1 MAKRLFVGNVAWSV
15 TEVELR
21 ELFSEAGEVA
31 EVKVM
36 LDRESGRPRGFAFVE
51 MGDENGAAQAIDALN
66 GRELGGRPI
75 AVKEALERSAS
86 GGGGGGGGRGG
97 YGGGGGG
104 GGGGYGGGGGGGGS
118 RSRAGGRW

>member
-15 TEVELR
+15 TELELR

-36 LDRESGRPRGFAFVE
+36 LDRESGRPRGFAFIE
-51 MGDENGAAQAIDALN
+51 MGDEGAAAQAINVLN
-66 GRELGGRPI
+66 GRELGGRAL
-75 AVKEALERSAS
+75 AVKEAMERSAS
-86 GGGGGGGGRGG
+86 GGAGGGGGRGG
-97 YGGGGGG
+97 GGWGGGGA
-104 GGGGYGGGGGGGGS
+104 

>member
-21 ELFSEAGEVA
+21 ELFSEAGEVT

-51 MGDENGAAQAIDALN
+51 MGDEGGAAQAINALN
-66 GRELGGRPI
+66 GRELGGRPL
-75 AVKEALERSAS
+75 AVKEALERS
-86 GGGGGGGGRGG
+86 GGAGGGGGGRGG
-97 YGGGGGG
+97 GGGGDGWGGGGGG
-104 GGGGYGGGGGGGGS
+104 GGA

>member
-15 TEVELR
+15 TELELR

-51 MGDENGAAQAIDALN
+51 MGDEGSAAQAINVLN
-66 GRELGGRPI
+66 GRELGGRPL
-75 AVKEALERSAS
+75 AVKEALERS
-86 GGGGGGGGRGG
+86 
-97 YGGGGGG
+97 GG
-104 GGGGYGGGGGGGGS
+104 GGGGYGGGGGGGGGGA

>member
-15 TEVELR
+15 TESELR
-21 ELFSEAGEVA
+21 DLFAEAGQVD

-51 MGDENGAAQAIDALN
+51 MGSDGDAAQAIQMLN
-66 GRELGGRPI
+66 GRELGGRPL
-75 AVKEALERSAS
+75 AVKEAQERAAAS
-86 GGGGGGGGRGG
+86 GGRGG
-97 YGGGGGG
+97 GGWS
-104 GGGGYGGGGGGGGS
+104 GGGGGGGGS

>member
-15 TEVELR
+15 TESELR
-21 ELFSEAGEVA
+21 DLFAEAGQVD

-51 MGDENGAAQAIDALN
+51 MGSDGDAAQAIQMLN
-66 GRELGGRPI
+66 GRELGGRAL
-75 AVKEALERSAS
+75 AVKEAQERAAAS
-86 GGGGGGGGRGG
+86 GGRGG
-97 YGGGGGG
+97 GGWS
-104 GGGGYGGGGGGGGS
+104 GGGGGGGGS

>member
-15 TEVELR
+15 TELELR

-51 MGDENGAAQAIDALN
+51 MGDEGAAVQAINALN
-66 GRELGGRPI
+66 GRELGGRPL
-75 AVKEALERSAS
+75 AVKEALERS
-86 GGGGGGGGRGG
+86 GGAGGGGGGRGG
-97 YGGGGGG
+97 GGGGGGWSGGGGGG
-104 GGGGYGGGGGGGGS
+104 GA

>member
-15 TEVELR
+15 TEAELR
-21 ELFSEAGEVA
+21 DLFAEAGQVD

-51 MGDENGAAQAIDALN
+51 MGSDGDASTAIQMLN
-66 GRELGGRPI
+66 GRELGGRPL
-75 AVKEALERSAS
+75 AVKEAQERSGAGGGRGGGGYS
-86 GGGGGGGGRGG
+86 GGGGGGGGGWSG
-97 YGGGGGG
+97 
-104 GGGGYGGGGGGGGS
+104 GGGGGGGGS

>member
-15 TEVELR
+15 TETELR
-21 ELFSEAGEVA
+21 DLFSEAGEVR

-51 MGDENGAAQAIDALN
+51 MDNEGAAAQAINVLN
-66 GRELGGRPI
+66 GREIGGRAL
-75 AVKEALERSAS
+75 AVKEAQERTA
-86 GGGGGGGGRGG
+86 GGGRGG
-97 YGGGGGG
+97 GGFGSGGA
-104 GGGGYGGGGGGGGS
+104 

>member
-15 TEVELR
+15 TELELR

-51 MGDENGAAQAIDALN
+51 MGDEGAAAQAINALN
-66 GRELGGRPI
+66 GRELGGRPL
-75 AVKEALERSAS
+75 AVKEAMERSGGAGGSGGRGGGGWS
-86 GGGGGGGGRGG
+86 GGGGGGA
-97 YGGGGGG
+97 
-104 GGGGYGGGGGGGGS
+104 